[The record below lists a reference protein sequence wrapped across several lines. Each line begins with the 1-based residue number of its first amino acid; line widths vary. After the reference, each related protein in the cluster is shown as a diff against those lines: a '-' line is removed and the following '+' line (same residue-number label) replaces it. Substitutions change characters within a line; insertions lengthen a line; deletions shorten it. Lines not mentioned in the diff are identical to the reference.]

1 MTPQGNNQI
10 LKVVFQGQMGK
21 SLQKVYAMEAG
32 TRDSSILKK
41 KKKSIIHAMSKMHK
55 NQLS

>member
-10 LKVVFQGQMGK
+10 LKVVSQWQMGK

-32 TRDSSILKK
+32 TKDFSTSKK
-41 KKKSIIHAMSKMHK
+41 KKKY
-55 NQLS
+55 NTRNE

>member
-41 KKKSIIHAMSKMHK
+41 KKKY
-55 NQLS
+55 NTRNE